1 MAITCVICC
10 VGLFIMKNPYA
21 LLLGIVIGFVD
32 ALPILGT
39 GTIFTMGLSPCV
51 YAQTKTG
58 IHDYDFISYMLLYQT
73 VS

>member
-39 GTIFTMGLSPCV
+39 GTIFYHGS
-51 YAQTKTG
+51 
-58 IHDYDFISYMLLYQT
+58 
-73 VS
+73 

>member
-39 GTIFTMGLSPCV
+39 GTIFYHG
-51 YAQTKTG
+51 Y
-58 IHDYDFISYMLLYQT
+58 
-73 VS
+73 